1 MDPPRSRTPA
11 IRKFNPGTFQS
22 DEEVIRQFVVR
33 ERELGDVLNVL
44 RDNVDAP
51 SCQHILLVAPRGRGK
66 TMLLARV
73 AAELRSCDKVSLQL
87 LPVRFMEESHEIL
100 DIADFWLETLF
111 YLSKEVVGSDP
122 DFGRELQDTH
132 TDLTTRWRGDSL
144 AERARAVVLDA
155 SDRLR
160 RKLVL
165 MVENLQTLCDD
176 VDDDFGWQLRE
187 TLQTEPQI
195 ILLGTATS
203 RFKGLDEA
211 QEPFF
216 ELFRTINL
224 EPLDT
229 EACGRLWHVVSGDE
243 VTDRRIRP
251 LQILT
256 GGSPRLLVIV
266 AEFARHRS
274 FHKLMEEL
282 VTLVDDH
289 TEYFRGHLEALP
301 PTERRVYLAVID
313 LWQPSTTSE
322 IAVRARMGVRKVSS
336 LLGRLVDRGAVIVQ
350 GTGRKCEYAAA
361 ERLFSIYYKLRRE
374 RDEATVV
381 RNLIQFMKVFYS
393 EDELEEISDLLRLE
407 AAAQGM
413 SVREGFFEKARI
425 GLERIQHLLSPED
438 FLVFQSATD
447 DDALTGHIAEGEPI
461 ESDFHMA
468 GVKLRQANEQRKHGE
483 LQAALSFCESVVDQF
498 AERIEPKLRTRVAI
512 AMVLKGIIQ
521 LKCKKSDAAFR
532 TFDELIVKFAINAAP
547 NVQALVSHAYLGKI
561 WILLNKSDLGNSL
574 TTYDVVVERPGV
586 VQSPA
591 FPAIRNLLAGS
602 MLEKGATEHESGD
615 YKKAIA
621 TFDDMIQRFADSDD
635 PQLWMLVG
643 VALASKVTACS
654 KLGDSAGETAAYE
667 EMIRRRSDSDDL
679 PHPRVFIIS
688 TIIVKAG
695 ILVSTGD
702 TEEALRE
709 CDEADRMLGSVLG
722 DNTGLTGWTARLA
735 RSLRGLGDKH
745 DPRLLGLR
753 LQAKLVRVRALLGQE
768 KLQAAMNEFR
778 SAYATFDPGNGLMLR
793 SILRGLILIF
803 AARAPE
809 AEIVRI
815 LDSDQRK
822 AKALHPLFL
831 ALHKRMGEKV
841 RAPAEVL
848 EVVDDIITE
857 MNKEQSRR

>member
-1 MDPPRSRTPA
+1 MDPPMAKTPT

-33 ERELGDVLNVL
+33 GHELEIVLDVL
-44 RDNVDAP
+44 RGNVDAA
-51 SCQHILLVAPRGRGK
+51 SCQHILLVAPRGTGK

-73 AAELRSCDKVSLQL
+73 AAELRTGSELSQRL
-87 LPVRFMEESHEIL
+87 LPVRFMEESHEVL

-111 YLSKEVVGSDP
+111 YLSKEITRLDP
-122 DFGRELQDTH
+122 DLARELQAVH
-132 TDLTTRWRGDSL
+132 TDFSGQWQGDTL
-144 AERARAVVLDA
+144 AERARATVLDA
-155 SDRLR
+155 SDRLD

-165 MVENLQTLCDD
+165 MIENLQTLCDD
-176 VDDDFGWQLRE
+176 VDDDFGWQLRD
-187 TLQTEPQI
+187 TLQTEPQV

-211 QEPFF
+211 REPFF

-229 EACGRLWHVVSGDE
+229 EACGRLWHVVSGDV

-274 FHKLMEEL
+274 FQKLMEEL

-322 IAVRARMGVRKVSS
+322 IAARARMGVRKVSS
-336 LLGRLVDRGAVIVQ
+336 LLGRLVDRGAVSVQ

-361 ERLFSIYYKLRRE
+361 ERLFSIYYKMRRE
-374 RDEATVV
+374 RDEAAVV

-393 EDELEEISDLLRLE
+393 EDELEEMSDLLRLE
-407 AAAQGM
+407 EAAQGM

-425 GLERIQHLLSPED
+425 GLERIQHLLNPED
-438 FLVFQSATD
+438 VLVFQSATD

-468 GVKLRQANEQRKHGE
+468 GVKLRQANEQRKAGE
-483 LQAALSFCESVVDQF
+483 LQAALSSCKSVVDQF
-498 AERIEPKLRTRVAI
+498 AERNEPKLQTRVAI

-521 LKCKKSDAAFR
+521 LKCKKSDAALK
-532 TFDELIVKFAINAAP
+532 TFDELIGKFTINAAP
-547 NVQALVSHAYLGKI
+547 NIQALVSHAYLGKT
-561 WILLNKSDLGNSL
+561 WILLNRSDLGNSL
-574 TTYDVVVERPGV
+574 TTYDIVVKRPEV
-586 VQSPA
+586 VQSPV

-621 TFDDMIQRFADSDD
+621 TFDDMIQHFADSDE

-643 VALASKVTACS
+643 VALARKATACS

-688 TIIVKAG
+688 VIVVKAG

-722 DNTGLTGWTARLA
+722 ENTGLTGWTARLA
-735 RSLRGLGDKH
+735 RSIRGLGVKH
-745 DPRLLGLR
+745 DPRLLNLR
-753 LQAKLVRVRALLGQE
+753 LQVKLVRVRALLGLE
-768 KLQAAMNEFR
+768 KLQAAMDEFR

-848 EVVDDIITE
+848 EVADDIIAE
-857 MNKEQSRR
+857 MDKEQSRR